1 MRMNGYIKFY
11 YKVFTMDKK
20 YAKIKITK
28 KKNKKEGR
36 KMISA
41 TGKTAKR
48 QIVIIGVLMLISL
61 VLIIGANKDDTQKQR
76 RKLLV

>member
-1 MRMNGYIKFY
+1 
-11 YKVFTMDKK
+11 
-20 YAKIKITK
+20 
-28 KKNKKEGR
+28 
-36 KMISA
+36 MISA